1 MDAILQEFYGELL
14 LLLIAVASTAGI
26 LLRTF
31 SENVSDRQRQRSEA
45 VDILIES
52 YETQKEQ
59 IETLHSDK
67 LELVTSNARLVADI
81 DHTMEQYDDVR
92 AERDLLKETLV
103 KSRKD
108 ITVLQLELS
117 HAQDLIA
124 TLQSENTELAKDR
137 EDYEPMRSSLIFSER
152 ERLRLEREV
161 IESRENSIS
170 LDTVTSQ
177 HKSDKAHYLQVIN
190 ELESKIKSLQS
201 KVNKLKEKPD
211 EYY

>member
-67 LELVTSNARLVADI
+67 LKLVTSNARLVADI